1 MKKKINMKQ
10 SVKRLI
16 SILFPPS
23 SLFFPLASC
32 FLLLASSLFPLTL
45 TAQPLDYEWTTPS
58 NNSSESMPCGGG
70 DVGMNVWVENGDV
83 LFYLS
88 RSGCFDENN
97 TLLKLGRVRLTL
109 SPGIDMTHFR
119 QILHLQEGYVEVTDG
134 FISVILWADV
144 FKPVVHVEIESLRQ
158 RVVVAATYE
167 NWRTKDIPMTRREG
181 FQSSYKFSM
190 PKGQMT
196 RHDSIVATDRE
207 ITFWH
212 HNEQQ
217 TIFDATV
224 RQQQMES
231 VKDKLRNP
239 LKDLIFGGRMKG
251 RGFVMMDTV
260 GSRYASTNSMGWMMV
275 SERPLRRHRL
285 EITMATTQAGKQQWL
300 GELDKTELSIRTDL
314 DRKNT
319 RRWWKGFWQRSYIE
333 NVDGSQSTNDNHH
346 ANDDS
351 GTVQAYQQLARN
363 YTLFRYMLGCNS
375 RGQWPTKF
383 NGGLFTFDPE
393 YVAKEPEFRLSPDY
407 RNWGGGVHTAQNQ
420 RLVYWP
426 MLKNGD
432 FDLLIPQLEFYYNIY
447 QNAEERSRLYW
458 GHEGACL
465 TEQIENYGL
474 PCYAEY
480 GDKRPQGFD
489 PGLERNAW
497 LEYEWDTCLEFC
509 MMALE
514 ARRYSPLDIDR
525 YVPMMV
531 SCLRFFDEHYQYLA
545 NQRGAKRLDDQGKL
559 ILYPGS
565 GGETYKMAYNSTST
579 IAALKTVAQAL
590 HEYAEQQVDTSLNAY
605 LTPLMARIP
614 DITIRNGMIAPALH
628 WERVQN
634 TETMQLYPVFP
645 WRIYGVGRPDIEV
658 ARKTYFDDSHA
669 RKFRSHV
676 GWKQDAIWAACLGL
690 TDEAARLIQQKLGD
704 GPYRFPAFWGP
715 GFDWSPDHN
724 WGGSGMIALQ
734 EMLLQE
740 TPDGKL
746 YLFPA
751 WPREWNIRFR
761 LHASRGTTVE
771 AEMKDGQVV
780 NVKVMPK
787 NRQTDVVYPE
797 GM

>member
-1 MKKKINMKQ
+1 MIKH
-10 SVKRLI
+10 L
-16 SILFPPS
+16 
-23 SLFFPLASC
+23 
-32 FLLLASSLFPLTL
+32 FLLLIICLSLTVS
-45 TAQPLDYEWTTPS
+45 AQPKDFEWNTPS
-58 NNSSESMPCGGG
+58 ANSSESMPCGGG
-70 DVGMNVWVENGDV
+70 DIGMNVWMEDGDV

-97 TLLKLGRVRLTL
+97 TLLKLGRVRLSL
-109 SPGIDMTHFR
+109 SPNLDMKHFR
-119 QILHLQEGYVEVTDG
+119 QILHVKEGYVELTDG
-134 FISVILWADV
+134 LISVILWADV
-144 FKPVVHVEIESLRQ
+144 MKPVVHVEVKSLRE

-167 NWRTKDIPMTRREG
+167 NWRTKDIPMTKREG
-181 FQSSYKFSM
+181 FQSSYKFAM
-190 PKGQMT
+190 PKGQVT
-196 RHDSIVATDRE
+196 YHDSIISTDKD

-212 HNEQQ
+212 HNKQQ

-224 RQQQMES
+224 SQQQMES
-231 VKDKLRNP
+231 VKDKLWNP
-239 LKDLIFGGRMKG
+239 LKGLIFGGRMKG
-251 RGFVMMDTV
+251 QGFVMMDTV
-260 GSRYASTNSMGWMMV
+260 SSRYASTDCMGWMMV
-275 SERPLRRHRL
+275 SERPLMRHRL
-285 EITMATTQAGKQQWL
+285 EITLAITQGGKEQWL
-300 GELDKTELSIRTDL
+300 SEVNKTESSIRTDL

-319 RRWWKGFWQRSYIE
+319 RRWWRAFWQRSYIE
-333 NVDGSQSTNDNHH
+333 SENQNESQNPNENGK
-346 ANDDS
+346 AMEQ
-351 GTVQAYQQLARN
+351 VVRN
-363 YTLFRYMLGCNS
+363 YNLFRYMLACNS

-383 NGGLFTFDPE
+383 NGGLFTFDPQYVEKAPE
-393 YVAKEPEFRLSPDY
+393 YRLSPDY
-407 RNWGGGVHTAQNQ
+407 RNWGGGVHTSQNQ

-447 QNAEERSRLYW
+447 RNAEERSRLYW

-480 GDKRPQGFD
+480 GSKRPKGFD

-514 ARRYSPLDIDR
+514 ARRYTPFDIDR
-525 YVPMMV
+525 YVPMIL

-545 NQRGAKRLDDQGKL
+545 NLRGAKKLDGDGHL
-559 ILYPGS
+559 VLYPGS
-565 GGETYKMAYNSTST
+565 GGETFKGAYNSTST
-579 IAALKTVAQAL
+579 IAALRTVAEAL
-590 HEYAEQQVDTSLNAY
+590 STYAKTQVDTTLNTY
-605 LTPLMARIP
+605 LSSFISRIP

-645 WRIYGVGRPDIEV
+645 WRIYGVGRPDIEI
-658 ARKTYFDDSHA
+658 ARKTYLEDDFA
-669 RKFRSHV
+669 RQFRSHV

-690 TDEAARLIQQKLGD
+690 TDEAQRLILQKLAD

-751 WPREWNIRFR
+751 WPRDWNIRFR

-780 NVKVMPK
+780 NVKVLPK
-787 NRQTDVVYPE
+787 NRQDDVVYE
-797 GM
+797 R

>member
-1 MKKKINMKQ
+1 MIRHL
-10 SVKRLI
+10 S
-16 SILFPPS
+16 
-23 SLFFPLASC
+23 
-32 FLLLASSLFPLTL
+32 LLLFICLSLAAS
-45 TAQPLDYEWTTPS
+45 AQPKDFEWNTPS
-58 NNSSESMPCGGG
+58 ANSSESMPCGGG
-70 DVGMNVWVENGDV
+70 DIGMNVWMEGGDV

-97 TLLKLGRVRLTL
+97 TLLKLGRVRLSL
-109 SPGIDMTHFR
+109 SPNLDMKHFR
-119 QILHLQEGYVEVTDG
+119 QILHVKEGSMELTDG

-144 FKPVVHVEIESLRQ
+144 LKPVVHIEVESLRE

-181 FQSSYKFSM
+181 FQSSYKFAM
-190 PKGQMT
+190 PKGQVT
-196 RHDSIVATDRE
+196 CHDSIVYSDKDV
-207 ITFWH
+207 TFWH
-212 HNEQQ
+212 HNKQQ

-224 RQQQMES
+224 SQQQMES
-231 VKDKLRNP
+231 VKDKLWNP
-239 LKDLIFGGRMKG
+239 LKGLIFGGRMKG

-260 GSRYASTNSMGWMMV
+260 SNRYASTDCMGWMMV
-275 SERPLRRHRL
+275 SERPMKRHRL
-285 EITMATTQAGKQQWL
+285 EITLAATQGGKEQWL
-300 GELDKTELSIRTDL
+300 SEINKTESSIRTDL

-319 RRWWKGFWQRSYIE
+319 RRWWRAFWQRSYVESINE
-333 NVDGSQSTNDNHH
+333 NQNENENGKTMEQV
-346 ANDDS
+346 
-351 GTVQAYQQLARN
+351 VRN
-363 YTLFRYMLGCNS
+363 YTLFRYMLACNS

-393 YVAKEPEFRLSPDY
+393 YVEKAPEYRLSPDY
-407 RNWGGGVHTAQNQ
+407 RNWGGGVHTSQNQ

-447 QNAEERSRLYW
+447 RNAEERSRLYW

-480 GDKRPQGFD
+480 GSKRPKGFD

-514 ARRYSPLDIDR
+514 ARRYTPFDLDR
-525 YVPMMV
+525 YVPMIL
-531 SCLRFFDEHYQYLA
+531 SCLRFFDEHYQYMA
-545 NQRGAKRLDDQGKL
+545 NLRGAKKLDGDGHL
-559 ILYPGS
+559 VLYPGS
-565 GGETYKMAYNSTST
+565 GGETFKGAYNSTST
-579 IAALKTVAQAL
+579 IAALRTVAEAL
-590 HEYAEQQVDTSLNAY
+590 STYAKTQVDTTINAY
-605 LTPLMARIP
+605 LSSFISRIP

-645 WRIYGVGRPDIEV
+645 WRIYGVGRPDIEI
-658 ARKTYFDDSHA
+658 ARKTYLEDDFA
-669 RKFRSHV
+669 RQFRSHV

-690 TDEAARLIQQKLGD
+690 TDEAQRLILQKLGN

-751 WPREWNIRFR
+751 WPRDWNIRFR

-771 AEMKDGQVV
+771 AEMKDGQVI
-780 NVKVMPK
+780 NVKVLPK
-787 NRQTDVVYPE
+787 NRQGDVVYE
-797 GM
+797 R